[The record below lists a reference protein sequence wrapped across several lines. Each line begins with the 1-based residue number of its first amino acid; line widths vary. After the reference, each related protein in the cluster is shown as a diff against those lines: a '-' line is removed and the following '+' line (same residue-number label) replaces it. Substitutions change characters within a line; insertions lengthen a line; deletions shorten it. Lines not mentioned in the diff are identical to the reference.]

1 MVKPIEL
8 RLVWR
13 VDRMKN
19 SVKYRELKV
28 GDVFTINRENN
39 GIAYVKWE
47 GCIEQLN
54 LQRKFAKLNGNTMVV
69 KIGEMEL

>member
-1 MVKPIEL
+1 
-8 RLVWR
+8 
-13 VDRMKN
+13 MKN
-19 SVKYRELKV
+19 SVKFKELQV

-39 GIAYVKWE
+39 ETAYAKWE

-54 LQRKFAKLNGNTMVV
+54 PQRKFQKLNGNTMVV

>member
-1 MVKPIEL
+1 
-8 RLVWR
+8 
-13 VDRMKN
+13 MKN

-39 GIAYVKWE
+39 ETAYVKWE

-54 LQRKFAKLNGNTMVV
+54 TQRKFAKLNGNTMVV

>member
-1 MVKPIEL
+1 
-8 RLVWR
+8 
-13 VDRMKN
+13 MKN
-19 SVKYRELKV
+19 SVKFKELKA

-39 GIAYVKWE
+39 ETAYVKWE

-54 LQRKFAKLNGNTMVV
+54 TQRKFAKLNGNTIVV